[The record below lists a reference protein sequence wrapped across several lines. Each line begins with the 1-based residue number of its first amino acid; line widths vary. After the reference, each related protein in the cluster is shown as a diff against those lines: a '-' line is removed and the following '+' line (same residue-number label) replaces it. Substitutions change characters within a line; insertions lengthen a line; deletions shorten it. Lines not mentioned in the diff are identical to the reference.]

1 MSRTDATPGA
11 ARAGRRLDA
20 ALEVVALA
28 GAALGIGVTL
38 LKGPLFGR
46 VGVAS
51 LRPLLP
57 PLLLCVFGLLAWR
70 ARRAGTEPRESP
82 GLGPGRW
89 LAGLGVPDLVPL
101 GVFFLLLLA
110 LPPAPTMLGADG
122 QAYLEQLG
130 GILLRGQPATHFGV
144 EPGASLL
151 WAPFF
156 SLGHVVA
163 LAAGAAGLDLPANGE
178 SEPYRSALRLGAAVY
193 GFLAAVLAQ
202 RAAARFVPP
211 LVAAVC
217 AAGFWLGSSL
227 LHYTLAEPAMAHA
240 PATAVSSLLLLLWLR
255 AREAPDRAGRWLALG
270 LVGGLLVSLQ
280 RYDVYLLLPAALA
293 AASVLGSRSRSGD
306 PAVRRRAL
314 RTVAGAA
321 GLFLLALLPLALLAL
336 ASPDRFLLNPGII
349 RSSLLA
355 DAARPHVLPL
365 LFSSNGGLFA
375 WTPLA
380 MPAVAGLFILA
391 RRDRATGLTLL
402 VTLAL
407 GVYLLASN
415 PTWWSGWSFG
425 ARRLTEAYPLL
436 VVGLSVLA
444 DAALRRPAI
453 LGLGLLGLLV
463 VPNVL
468 FSRQVQLGRV
478 ERGDAVSFVAVAR
491 GAATDF
497 HAVVGHPGSW
507 PASWIFAWR
516 HGVSPGRFD
525 ELYGRAPRASWN
537 VRVGS
542 PEDAAV
548 MGRGWSRPV
557 ASEAGG
563 RWAEEDEATLLVTLT
578 APADRRLR
586 LRGEAPRHPEGREQ
600 VVAVQV
606 NGHPAGRFRLT
617 PEGTSW
623 GAVVP
628 AAAWRP
634 GLNEVRL
641 RSAWRLSREEAWA
654 TDQAPFVGWKL
665 EELAIEPAP

>member
-1 MSRTDATPGA
+1 MSRPDATPGSV
-11 ARAGRRLDA
+11 RAGRRLDA
-20 ALEVVALA
+20 AIELVAVLAAGLAVGLILLRGRLIVEA
-28 GAALGIGVTL
+28 GAS
-38 LKGPLFGR
+38 
-46 VGVAS
+46 S

-57 PLLLCVFGLLAWR
+57 PLVLSLFGLLAWR
-70 ARRAGTEPRESP
+70 ARRAGSEPRESP

-89 LAGLGVPDLVPL
+89 LAGLGAPELTLL

-110 LPPAPTMLGADG
+110 LPPAPTMLGADER
-122 QAYLEQLG
+122 AYLEQLG
-130 GILLRGQPATHFGV
+130 GILLHGKPATHFGV

-156 SLGHVVA
+156 SLGHLVA
-163 LAAGAAGLDLPANGE
+163 LAGGAAGLDLPANGE
-178 SEPYRSALRLGAAVY
+178 SEPYRSSVRLGAVVY
-193 GFLAAVLAQ
+193 AFLAAVLAQ
-202 RAAARFVPP
+202 RAATRFVAP

-217 AAGFWLGSSL
+217 AAGLWLGSSL
-227 LHYTLAEPAMAHA
+227 FHYSLAEPVMAHA
-240 PATAVSSLLLLLWLR
+240 PATAASSLVLLLWLR

-270 LVGGLLVSLQ
+270 LAAGLLVSIQ
-280 RYDVYLLLPAALA
+280 RYDVYLLLPAVLA
-293 AASVLGSRSRSGD
+293 AASLLGSRSRSRD

-314 RTVAGAA
+314 RTAAGAA
-321 GLFLLALLPLALLAL
+321 GLFLVAVLPLALLAL

-380 MPAVAGLFILA
+380 MPAVAGLLLLA
-391 RRDRATGLTLL
+391 RRDRATGPTLL

-436 VVGLSVLA
+436 VLGLSVLA
-444 DAALRRPAI
+444 EAALRRPA
-453 LGLGLLGLLV
+453 LRGLALLGLFV

-478 ERGDAVSFVAVAR
+478 ERGDAVSFLAIAR
-491 GAATDF
+491 GATADF
-497 HAVVGHPGSW
+497 HAALGHPGSW
-507 PASWIFAWR
+507 PASWVFAWR

-525 ELYGRAPRASWN
+525 ELYGRVPRESWS

-542 PEDAAV
+542 SEDAAV
-548 MGRGWSRPV
+548 MGRGWSRLA

-563 RWAEEDEATLLVTLT
+563 RWAEEDETTLLVTLT

-586 LRGEAPRHPEGREQ
+586 LRGSAPRHPEGREQ

-606 NGHPAGRFRLT
+606 NGHPAGRFSLT
-617 PEGTSW
+617 LVGRSW
-623 GAVVP
+623 EATLP

-634 GLNEVRL
+634 GLNEVRF
-641 RSAWRLSREEAWA
+641 RTAWRLAREEARA
-654 TDQAPFVGWKL
+654 VDQPPFVGWKL